1 MNARILPTKLNEFR
15 PAVKFPERV
24 AIVHDWLPEVGGAE
38 RVLGEMLNVFPDADL
53 FSLLDFIP
61 LPHRGFLRGKP
72 VQTSFLQN
80 VPFARRFYRLY
91 LPLMPLAIEC
101 FDFSK
106 YDLILSSS
114 YAVAKGL
121 LSGPDQLHLCYC
133 HSPIR
138 YAWDLQEQYLRQT
151 RRHKG
156 LVGFI
161 ARALLHY
168 IRLWDSRT
176 PNGVE
181 AFAANSEFVSR
192 RIWKVYRRTA
202 KVIFP
207 PVGLK
212 VSSLTNSLSAPR
224 TVYLSLGRLVPYK
237 RVDLLIEAFRKMP
250 DRVLHVVGEGPER
263 TRLERGLPPNV
274 RLLGRVSESELAR
287 ALENA
292 RALVFAAEEDF
303 GIALVEAQAAG
314 TPVIAYAKGGACET
328 VVHGVTGILFQ
339 TQTVEGVVG
348 AVLAADKITF
358 EPEDLR
364 RNAERF
370 SPEIFRSELKNW
382 ITEEWGAFE
391 CRRQSVGFE

>member
-1 MNARILPTKLNEFR
+1 MNARILPKKLNQSR
-15 PAVKFPERV
+15 TAVEFPERV

-61 LPHRGFLRGKP
+61 LSERGFLRGKR

-80 VPFARRFYRLY
+80 VPLARRLYRLY

-101 FDFSK
+101 FDFSQ
-106 YDLILSSS
+106 YDLIVSSS

-121 LSGPDQLHLCYC
+121 LSGPDQLHVCYC

-138 YAWDLQEQYLRQT
+138 YAWDLQEQYLQQT
-151 RRHKG
+151 RMHEGVLG
-156 LVGFI
+156 LM

-176 PNGVE
+176 PNGVDS
-181 AFAANSEFVSR
+181 FAANSEFVSR
-192 RIWKVYRRTA
+192 RIWKVYRRKA
-202 KVIFP
+202 KVIYP
-207 PVGLK
+207 PVDLK
-212 VSSLTNSLSAPR
+212 VSSPPKSLNAPR
-224 TVYLSLGRLVPYK
+224 TFYLSLGRLVPYK

-250 DRVLHVVGEGPER
+250 DRILHVIGEGPER
-263 TRLERGLPPNV
+263 ARLERGLPANV
-274 RLLGRVSESELAR
+274 RLLGRVSEAELSS
-287 ALENA
+287 ALESA

-328 VVHGVTGILFQ
+328 VVHGVTGVLFDKQ
-339 TQTVEGVVG
+339 TAEGIVG
-348 AVLAADKITF
+348 AVQMADKITF
-358 EPEDLR
+358 EPADLR
-364 RNAERF
+364 RNARRF

-382 ITEEWGAFE
+382 IAQEWGAFE